1 MAGKQRDLVLYFYT
15 KPTTFVRR
23 DINFLQN
30 DYVVRE
36 FSFYHPSKW
45 YTPVLFFKQLA
56 FLIKHSTKSKLSF
69 CMFAGYHSFFPAL
82 LNKIQKKPFVIILGG
97 TECVSIKSIGYGI
110 ITKGLIGKFAQWSYQ
125 FTSDFAPVHQ
135 SLIHS
140 YNTYDD
146 SIEKIQGIKHY
157 FPNLKANFTVI
168 PNGFD
173 PEKFKQLEHLKK
185 TKNSFITVAFD
196 LHKNHLYQLKG
207 VDLII
212 SIASYFPFCTFTII
226 GLSAIKNKAK
236 NVQLLPSLSQ
246 DKLIEELSKNEF
258 YFQLSMSEGFPN
270 ALCEAML
277 CNCIPIVSDVASM
290 PEIIGDSGFL
300 LKKRN
305 YDLLKKLVETSVLKC
320 DKETLAKKSRHRII
334 NNYHID
340 QRKEKFLMLIESL
353 TKLRQ

>member
-1 MAGKQRDLVLYFYT
+1 MASKQRDLILYFYT

-30 DYVVRE
+30 DYIVRE

-45 YTPVLFFKQLA
+45 YTPVLFLKQLV
-56 FLIKHSTKSKLSF
+56 FIIEHSTRAKLSL

-97 TECVSIKSIGYGI
+97 TECVSIKSIGYGVV
-110 ITKGLIGKFAQWSYQ
+110 TKGLIGKFAKWSYH
-125 FTSDFAPVHQ
+125 FTRHFTPVHQ
-135 SLIHS
+135 SLIYS

-157 FPNLKANFTVI
+157 FPNLEANFTAI

-173 PEKFKQLEHLKK
+173 PEKFKQQAHLKK
-185 TKNSFITVAFD
+185 TENSFITVAFD

-212 SIASYFPFCTFTII
+212 SVAPHFPFCTFTII
-226 GLSAIKNKAK
+226 GLSALENKPR
-236 NVQLLPSLSQ
+236 NVQLLPALPQ

-270 ALCEAML
+270 TLCEAML
-277 CNCIPIVSDVASM
+277 CNCIPVVSDVASM

-300 LKKRN
+300 LNKRN
-305 YDLLKKLVETSVLKC
+305 SHLLKKLIETSVLRC
-320 DKETLAKKSRHRII
+320 DKETLAKRSRSRII

-353 TKLRQ
+353 TKLSQ